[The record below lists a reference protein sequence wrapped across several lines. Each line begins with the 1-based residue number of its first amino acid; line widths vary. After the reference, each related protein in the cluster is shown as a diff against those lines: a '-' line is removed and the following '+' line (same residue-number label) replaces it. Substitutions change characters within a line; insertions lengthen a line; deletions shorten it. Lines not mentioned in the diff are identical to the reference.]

1 MKNIKS
7 YKLFLEGYEEIM
19 KDMASSVDIKQIEN
33 AEKEIQKLKDNIEQ
47 KNEELKIKLQQ
58 LEDFQVDTLT
68 DDNVEKIDNKK
79 KEIEETIEKIKDDIE
94 KHKETIEVFKKKIE
108 DLKSNE

>member
-1 MKNIKS
+1 MKNIKT
-7 YKLFLEGYEEIM
+7 YKLFIEGYEEIM
-19 KDMASSVDIKQIEN
+19 KDMDSSVDIKQIEN